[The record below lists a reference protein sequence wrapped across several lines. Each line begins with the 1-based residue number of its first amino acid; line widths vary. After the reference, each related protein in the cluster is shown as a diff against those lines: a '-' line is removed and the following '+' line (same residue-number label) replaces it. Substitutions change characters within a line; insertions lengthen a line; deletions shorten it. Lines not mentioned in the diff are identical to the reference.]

1 MLRGGRERLVRLIF
15 RGVLRA
21 FGVRLDIRGGADFL
35 TAPAGRG
42 ALVVNNHISWLDI
55 VAINA
60 LRPMRA
66 LAKKE
71 IASWPVLGGLVRR
84 GGSIF
89 LDRERLTTLPATMAE
104 LADALRAGSL
114 VSVTPEG
121 TTWCGLASG
130 RFTTATF
137 QAAIDGGVP
146 VRPIALRYRL
156 ADGRETS
163 RPAFIGPESLIASL
177 RRVAALRGPGAGGLH
192 LPGDR
197 PGPRGEPP
205 RTGRARR
212 VRRAFRAGHGPDP
225 GPAAA
230 PCPAPAAGTTG
241 FASREVIRALSPRSG
256 DGPGLRLASCSCR
269 EPGLSSC
276 VDDRPVRLCPG
287 WLVPG
292 CRKSTKPSACL
303 NLLVRLLFRRTRRA
317 GRCASP
323 GMVESA
329 APAPPLQLC
338 RNSATGLLETD
349 PVRGSCA
356 GWSPTSR
363 TFPEPLSSQRA

>member
-1 MLRGGRERLVRLIF
+1 MSHSWMPTSPCGDGCLTGGEPVVGLLRRALRFATAIVVVFATMLASPLLLVARGQGRVRLVRLIF

-71 IASWPVLGGLVRR
+71 IAGWPVLGGLVRR

-89 LDRERLTTLPATMAE
+89 LDRERLTTLPATMSE

-177 RRVAALRGPGAGGLH
+177 RRVAALRGLVLEVHICPEIA
-192 LPGDR
+192 P
-197 PGPRGEPP
+197 
-205 RTGRARR
+205 GRAETRR
-212 VRRAFRAGHGPDP
+212 ELAALAEAAVHSALGTVKI
-225 GPAAA
+225 PAQQ
-230 PCPAPAAGTTG
+230 
-241 FASREVIRALSPRSG
+241 R
-256 DGPGLRLASCSCR
+256 
-269 EPGLSSC
+269 
-276 VDDRPVRLCPG
+276 
-287 WLVPG
+287 
-292 CRKSTKPSACL
+292 
-303 NLLVRLLFRRTRRA
+303 RRTTART
-317 GRCASP
+317 P
-323 GMVESA
+323 VT
-329 APAPPLQLC
+329 PPL
-338 RNSATGLLETD
+338 
-349 PVRGSCA
+349 V
-356 GWSPTSR
+356 SP
-363 TFPEPLSSQRA
+363 PAK

>member
-1 MLRGGRERLVRLIF
+1 MSHAWMPSSPCGDGCLTADDPVVGFWRRALRFTAAISVVLAAVVSAPLLLVAPGRDRLLRLVF
-15 RGVLRA
+15 RGMLRA

-71 IASWPVLGGLVRR
+71 IAGWPVLGGLVRR

-89 LDRERLTTLPATMAE
+89 LDRERLTTLPATMAS
-104 LADALRAGSL
+104 LADALRTGSL

-177 RRVAALRGPGAGGLH
+177 RRVAALRGLVLEIHVCPEIA
-192 LPGDR
+192 P
-197 PGPRGEPP
+197 
-205 RTGRARR
+205 GRAETRR
-212 VRRAFRAGHGPDP
+212 ELAALAEAAVHSALGTVQIPAQQRRRTPRRQT
-225 GPAAA
+225 A
-230 PCPAPAAGTTG
+230 P
-241 FASREVIRALSPRSG
+241 
-256 DGPGLRLASCSCR
+256 LAS
-269 EPGLSSC
+269 P
-276 VDDRPVRLCPG
+276 
-287 WLVPG
+287 
-292 CRKSTKPSACL
+292 
-303 NLLVRLLFRRTRRA
+303 
-317 GRCASP
+317 
-323 GMVESA
+323 
-329 APAPPLQLC
+329 PAK
-338 RNSATGLLETD
+338 
-349 PVRGSCA
+349 
-356 GWSPTSR
+356 
-363 TFPEPLSSQRA
+363 